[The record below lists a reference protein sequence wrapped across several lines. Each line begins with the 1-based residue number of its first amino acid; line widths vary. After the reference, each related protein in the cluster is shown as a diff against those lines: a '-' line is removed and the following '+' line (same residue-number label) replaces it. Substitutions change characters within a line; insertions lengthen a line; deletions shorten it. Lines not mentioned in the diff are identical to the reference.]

1 MFSSV
6 SRLIVCVWSSIR
18 HTNTPLHSGHDRQQH
33 GADDREAENAAEDD
47 VARANRLGDDRVN
60 RFRFE
65 IVRQAERTD
74 EQRDQQDEVSR
85 RR

>member
-6 SRLIVCVWSSIR
+6 SMLIACVWSSIR

-33 GADDREAENAAEDD
+33 GADDREAEDAAEDD
-47 VARANRLGDDRVN
+47 IARPDGLRDDRVN

-65 IVRQAERTD
+65 IVRQAER
-74 EQRDQQDEVSR
+74 S
-85 RR
+85 